1 MAFILIITYLANIE
15 GFYYFKKKKE
25 EKKISIERK
34 TATSAT
40 FADKIIYQFK
50 GIIIWENVLISGFDV
65 NKNSEFKLIL
75 KCFLCVPRIFF

>member
-15 GFYYFKKKKE
+15 GFYYLKKKKRKE

-40 FADKIIYQFK
+40 FVDKIIYQ
-50 GIIIWENVLISGFDV
+50 
-65 NKNSEFKLIL
+65 L
-75 KCFLCVPRIFF
+75 KA